1 MDESNRIQHL
11 IDQLTRSYTYSKS
24 THVLF
29 RQLSTFITTI
39 VQDDACLK
47 KKPHE
52 TRLHD
57 ILCEFSMA
65 YVPVPMGQ
73 QLNEHGK
80 LVNRKPLVGTGSNG
94 NVYKSGVFEGN
105 PIVTKT
111 KKRWSNHTIYDIF
124 INFVVLNSF
133 LLRNEFVHNIIPS
146 YGLFLCT
153 TNEDGTEICVH
164 PSKQEHLFLVQ
175 KEMNGDTLAN
185 QLKHITLDRFKHIVS
200 ELSQVLLALEASPY
214 QLYHTDLHANNI
226 MLVKDDDGIEHPV
239 VLDFEL
245 CSFTVK
251 DEQGLPHRY
260 RLNSVENTYCGS
272 DHLLSGAYDF
282 VLLFSH
288 ASVFKNKPVQQYC
301 LDQLT
306 LLFDGLWQDVDIPFQ
321 IKPTT
326 FIHSNQRWLYNL
338 LHQTE
343 ESLSAEHRKMVHT
356 HNMNVLRTKT
366 YRYVIDHLGLLL

>member
-1 MDESNRIQHL
+1 MDESNRIKHL

-39 VQDDACLK
+39 VQDEACLK

-73 QLNEHGK
+73 QLYEHGK
-80 LVNRKPLVGTGSNG
+80 LVNKKPLVGTGSNG
-94 NVYKSGVFEGN
+94 NVYKSGVFDGN

-124 INFVVLNSF
+124 INFVIINSF
-133 LLRNEFVHNIIPS
+133 LLRNEFIYNLIPS

-175 KEMNGDTLAN
+175 KEIKGFTLSH
-185 QLKHITLDRFKHIVS
+185 HIRTLSLQRFTQIIKEVS
-200 ELSQVLLALEASPY
+200 LVLLELESSPY
-214 QLYHTDLHANNI
+214 QLYHMDLHLNNI
-226 MLVKDDDGIEHPV
+226 ILVRGEDRIEHPV
-239 VLDFEL
+239 LLDFEL
-245 CSFTVK
+245 SSFTVK
-251 DEQGLPHRY
+251 DEEGQPHRY
-260 RLNSVENTYCGS
+260 CLNSVENTYCDG
-272 DHLLSGAYDF
+272 DHLLSGVYDF
-282 VLLFSH
+282 VLFFSH
-288 ASVFKNKPVQQYC
+288 ASVFNNPAIQDYC
-301 LDQLT
+301 KTQLAI
-306 LLFDGLWQDVDIPFQ
+306 LFDGLWQDVNVPFQ
-321 IKPTT
+321 ITPDT

-343 ESLSAEHRKMVHT
+343 ESLSVENRMIVHT
-356 HNMNVLRTKT
+356 HNMEVLRNKT
-366 YRYVIDHLGLLL
+366 YRSVINQLGLLL